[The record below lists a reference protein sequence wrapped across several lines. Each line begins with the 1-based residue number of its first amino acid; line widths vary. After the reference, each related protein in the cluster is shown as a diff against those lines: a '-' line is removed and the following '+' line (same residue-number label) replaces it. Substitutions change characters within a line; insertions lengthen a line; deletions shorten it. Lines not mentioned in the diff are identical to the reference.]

1 MEGVRSPSAEIEDC
15 YLKTIFPNMLP
26 DKFLYFISDM
36 GVTDPRYYDQQYRK
50 LSLHLQEFSST
61 HIHGLAVYVK
71 EGLPFARDLTL
82 ENSADSYFCF

>member
-50 LSLHLQEFSST
+50 LSLHLQEFSFKKTSPWKLVT
-61 HIHGLAVYVK
+61 S
-71 EGLPFARDLTL
+71 L
-82 ENSADSYFCF
+82 EASSIFFNRM

>member
-36 GVTDPRYYDQQYRK
+36 GVADPRYYDQQYRK
-50 LSLHLQEFSST
+50 LSLHLQEFSFKKTSLWKLVT
-61 HIHGLAVYVK
+61 S
-71 EGLPFARDLTL
+71 L
-82 ENSADSYFCF
+82 EASSIFFNRM